1 MQSLLKKKPA
11 DLQKMLSEERAKL
24 YNLRVKN
31 SVNPQKNTNEIRQI
45 KTGIARILTA
55 INARKDAD
63 QE

>member
-31 SVNPQKNTNEIRQI
+31 SVNPQKNTKEIRQI